1 MVTVSKK
8 KKIVIGILI
17 LFIIVLLIYLTIR
30 YLQGLTYDPEKPYQT
45 IKEAVEALGH
55 TYLKE
60 ETSTEEGFS
69 KDIYL
74 NFSVDLYTEE
84 NSNEKIYNDLI
95 YTIARVE
102 KYKSFR
108 LIDPE
113 KETVIAV
120 LANEQEKKLVRIYI
134 NGDDNYFGRHR
145 SMATIEEYKETPTTE
160 FIVQSQIIQELIRTN
175 WSTNVNLGNEEEKR
189 EDYRIYLDEGLE
201 VKKVDNNVFNIVFT
215 ENHANTLVNGIK
227 VGETIDTV
235 ISILGTPTF
244 GNKNEGLVGYKGEQF
259 YIFFMEKEIS
269 VYPVLKNYET
279 EEFMQ
284 LVTTYTE
291 EGNASNFVNEVT
303 GLWSDYDLYEHDTNY
318 VKLRYTLK
326 GIEIQF
332 NITPNHGITYYQNYQ
347 GEIKEGINF
356 SNLKEKEEELSSYT
370 YFQLDTDL
378 VYKTEQERFNAFLLR
393 EKEKETLNPYDE

>member
-1 MVTVSKK
+1 MSKK

-175 WSTNVNLGNEEEKR
+175 WSTNVNLGTEEEKR
-189 EDYRIYLDEGLE
+189 EDYRIYLNEGLE
-201 VKKVDNNVFNIVFT
+201 VKKVDNKVFNIVFT

-244 GNKNEGLVGYKGEQF
+244 GSKNEGLVGYKGEQF

-332 NITPNHGITYYQNYQ
+332 NIIPNHGITYYQNYQ

-378 VYKTEQERFNAFLLR
+378 VYKTEQERFNAFLIR

>member
-1 MVTVSKK
+1 MSKK

-84 NSNEKIYNDLI
+84 NSNEKIYNELI

-175 WSTNVNLGNEEEKR
+175 WSTNINLGTEEEKR

-201 VKKVDNNVFNIVFT
+201 VKKVDNKVFNIVFT

-244 GNKNEGLVGYKGEQF
+244 GSKNEGLVGYKGEQF

>member
-1 MVTVSKK
+1 MSKK

-95 YTIARVE
+95 YILARVE

-120 LANEQEKKLVRIYI
+120 LANEKEKKLVRIYI

-175 WSTNVNLGNEEEKR
+175 WSTNINLETEEEKR

-201 VKKVDNNVFNIVFT
+201 VKKVDNKVFNIVFT

-244 GNKNEGLVGYKGEQF
+244 GSKNEGLVGYKGEQF
-259 YIFFMEKEIS
+259 YIFFMEKGIS

>member
-1 MVTVSKK
+1 MSKK

-30 YLQGLTYDPEKPYQT
+30 YLQRLTYDPEKPYQT

-120 LANEQEKKLVRIYI
+120 LANEKEKKLVRIYI

-175 WSTNVNLGNEEEKR
+175 WSTNINLGTEEEKR

-201 VKKVDNNVFNIVFT
+201 VKKVDNKVFNIVFT

-244 GNKNEGLVGYKGEQF
+244 GSKNEGLVGYKGEQF

>member
-1 MVTVSKK
+1 MSKK

-84 NSNEKIYNDLI
+84 NSNEKIYNELI

-175 WSTNVNLGNEEEKR
+175 WSTNINLGTEEEKR

-201 VKKVDNNVFNIVFT
+201 VKKVDNKVFNIVFT

-244 GNKNEGLVGYKGEQF
+244 GSKNEGLVGYKGEQF

-269 VYPVLKNYET
+269 VYTVLKNYET

>member
-1 MVTVSKK
+1 MSKK

-30 YLQGLTYDPEKPYQT
+30 YLQRLTYDPEKPYQT

-95 YTIARVE
+95 YILARVE

-201 VKKVDNNVFNIVFT
+201 VKKVDNKVFNIVFT

-244 GNKNEGLVGYKGEQF
+244 GSKNEGLVGYKGEQF

>member
-1 MVTVSKK
+1 MSKK

-30 YLQGLTYDPEKPYQT
+30 YLQRLTYDPEKPYQT

-120 LANEQEKKLVRIYI
+120 LANEKEKKLVRIYI

-175 WSTNVNLGNEEEKR
+175 WSTNINLETEEEKR

-201 VKKVDNNVFNIVFT
+201 VKKVDNKVFNIVFT

-244 GNKNEGLVGYKGEQF
+244 GSKNEGLVGYKGEQF
-259 YIFFMEKEIS
+259 YIFFMEKGIS

>member
-1 MVTVSKK
+1 MSKK

-175 WSTNVNLGNEEEKR
+175 WSTNVNLGTEEEKR
-189 EDYRIYLDEGLE
+189 EDYRIYLNEGLE
-201 VKKVDNNVFNIVFT
+201 VKKVDNKVFNIVFT

-244 GNKNEGLVGYKGEQF
+244 GSKNEGLVGYKGEQF

-378 VYKTEQERFNAFLLR
+378 VYKTEQERFNAFLIR

>member
-1 MVTVSKK
+1 MSKK

-175 WSTNVNLGNEEEKR
+175 WSTNVNLGTEEEKR
-189 EDYRIYLDEGLE
+189 EDYRIYLNEGLE
-201 VKKVDNNVFNIVFT
+201 VKKVDNKVFNIVFT

-244 GNKNEGLVGYKGEQF
+244 GSKNEGLVGYKGEQF

>member
-1 MVTVSKK
+1 
-8 KKIVIGILI
+8 
-17 LFIIVLLIYLTIR
+17 
-30 YLQGLTYDPEKPYQT
+30 
-45 IKEAVEALGH
+45 
-55 TYLKE
+55 
-60 ETSTEEGFS
+60 
-69 KDIYL
+69 
-74 NFSVDLYTEE
+74 
-84 NSNEKIYNDLI
+84 
-95 YTIARVE
+95 
-102 KYKSFR
+102 
-108 LIDPE
+108 
-113 KETVIAV
+113 
-120 LANEQEKKLVRIYI
+120 
-134 NGDDNYFGRHR
+134 
-145 SMATIEEYKETPTTE
+145 MATIEEYKETPTTE

-175 WSTNVNLGNEEEKR
+175 WSTNVNLGTEEEKR
-189 EDYRIYLDEGLE
+189 EDYRIYLNEGLE
-201 VKKVDNNVFNIVFT
+201 VKKVDNKVFNIVFT

-244 GNKNEGLVGYKGEQF
+244 GSKNEGLVGYKGEQF

-378 VYKTEQERFNAFLLR
+378 VYKTEQERFNAILLR

>member
-1 MVTVSKK
+1 MVIMSKK
-8 KKIVIGILI
+8 KKILIGILV
-17 LFIIVLLIYLTIR
+17 LLIIVLLIYLTIR

-60 ETSTEEGFS
+60 ETSTEERFS
-69 KDIYL
+69 EDIYL

-145 SMATIEEYKETPTTE
+145 SMETIEEYTETPVTD
-160 FIVQSQIIQELIRTN
+160 FIIESPILQDSIRTN
-175 WSTNVNLGNEEEKR
+175 WSTNIYLGTEDEKR
-189 EDYRIYLDEGLE
+189 EDYRIYSDEGLE
-201 VKKVDNNVFNIVFT
+201 VKKVDNKLFNIVFT
-215 ENHANTLVNGIK
+215 QNYNNTIVNGIK
-227 VGETIDTV
+227 VGETIDA
-235 ISILGTPTF
+235 IIPILGTPTF
-244 GNKNEGLVGYKGEQF
+244 GSKQEGLIGYKGEQF

-269 VYPVLKNYET
+269 VYPVLKNYDTT
-279 EEFMQ
+279 EFVQ

-291 EGNASNFVNEVT
+291 EGNASDFVKKIT

-326 GIEIQF
+326 GVEIQF

-347 GEIKEGINF
+347 GDIKEGINF
-356 SNLKEKEEELSSYT
+356 SNLKEKEGELSNYI
-370 YFQLDTDL
+370 YFQLDTNL
-378 VYKTEQERFNAFLLR
+378 VYKTEQERFHAFLLR
-393 EKEKETLNPYDE
+393 EKAKETLNPYDE

>member
-1 MVTVSKK
+1 MSKK

-45 IKEAVEALGH
+45 IKEAVEELGH

-69 KDIYL
+69 EDIYL

-175 WSTNVNLGNEEEKR
+175 WSTNINLETEEEKR

-201 VKKVDNNVFNIVFT
+201 VKKVDNKVFNIVFT

-244 GNKNEGLVGYKGEQF
+244 GSKNEGLVGYKGEQF
-259 YIFFMEKEIS
+259 YIFFMEKGIS

>member
-1 MVTVSKK
+1 MSKK

-120 LANEQEKKLVRIYI
+120 LANEKEKKLVRIYI

-175 WSTNVNLGNEEEKR
+175 WSTNINLETEEEKR

-201 VKKVDNNVFNIVFT
+201 VKKVDNKVFNIVFT

-244 GNKNEGLVGYKGEQF
+244 GSKNEGLVGYKGEQF
-259 YIFFMEKEIS
+259 YIFFMEKGIS